1 VGCIQ
6 DGAQKHENDKLETDS
21 QYDVQLFD
29 LTARNKRVTKYGA
42 GQDRRFNPM
51 KKPMLQ

>member
-6 DGAQKHENDKLETDS
+6 DGAQKHENDKLEADS
-21 QYDVQLFD
+21 QNDVQLFD
-29 LTARNKRVTKYGA
+29 LTARNKYVTKYGTS
-42 GQDRRFNPM
+42 QDRRFNPM